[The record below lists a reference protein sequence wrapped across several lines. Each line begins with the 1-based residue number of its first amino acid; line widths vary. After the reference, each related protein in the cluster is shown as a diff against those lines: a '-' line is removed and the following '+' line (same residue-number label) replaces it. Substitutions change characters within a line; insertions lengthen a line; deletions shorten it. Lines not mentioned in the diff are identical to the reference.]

1 LDEIERD
8 CSPPQAEQAPIVK
21 GRVLFLSPREAIR
34 HHLRRAEPLIW
45 LFLMLGLI
53 GASFAAGF

>member
-1 LDEIERD
+1 MGRIGR
-8 CSPPQAEQAPIVK
+8 SYSRPQAGQVPIVK

-45 LFLMLGLI
+45 LFLVIGLI
-53 GASFAAGF
+53 GASVAVGF